1 MKKQIYMAKKNTVIA
16 AGLNGLL
23 SPATSSANTPP
34 EAQQGQADKQRGN
47 YITVCYSIPPE
58 IAEKI
63 RYIAYWDRK
72 KINAVV
78 VEAFAQYAA
87 NWKPTDATPKK
98 L

>member
-1 MKKQIYMAKKNTVIA
+1 MAKKNNIIT

-23 SPATSSANTPP
+23 GPAPASTPDVRQ
-34 EAQQGQADKQRGN
+34 EQAEKPAKQRGN
-47 YITVCYSIPPE
+47 YTTVCYSIPPE

-78 VEAFAQYAA
+78 VEAFEQYAA
-87 NWKPTDATPKK
+87 KWKPDGETPKT

>member
-1 MKKQIYMAKKNTVIA
+1 MAKKNEIIA
-16 AGLNGLL
+16 AGLGGLL
-23 SPATSSANTPP
+23 TPP
-34 EAQQGQADKQRGN
+34 PAPASTPEAHQEQPEQAAKQRGN
-47 YITVCYSIPPE
+47 YTTVCYSIPPE

-78 VEAFAQYAA
+78 VEAFTQYAD
-87 NWKPTDATPKK
+87 NWKPEKGTPKK

>member
-1 MKKQIYMAKKNTVIA
+1 MAKKNAIIA
-16 AGLNGLL
+16 AGLGGLL
-23 SPATSSANTPP
+23 TPPPASTSTP
-34 EAQQGQADKQRGN
+34 EAQQEQPAKQRGN
-47 YITVCYSIPPE
+47 YTTVCYSIPPE

-78 VEAFAQYAA
+78 VEAFTQYAA
-87 NWKPTDATPKK
+87 NWKPEKENPKK

>member
-1 MKKQIYMAKKNTVIA
+1 MAKKNAIIA

-23 SPATSSANTPP
+23 GPAPASTP
-34 EAQQGQADKQRGN
+34 EAPQDQPEQAVKLKGN
-47 YITVCYSIPPE
+47 YTTVCYSIPPD

-78 VEAFAQYAA
+78 VEAFTQYAD
-87 NWKPTDATPKK
+87 NWKPEKGTPKK

>member
-1 MKKQIYMAKKNTVIA
+1 MAKKNNIIA

-23 SPATSSANTPP
+23 GPAPASTP
-34 EAQQGQADKQRGN
+34 EAHQEQPKQGEKQKGN
-47 YITVCYSIPPE
+47 YTTVCYSIPPE

-78 VEAFAQYAA
+78 VEAFTQYAE
-87 NWKPTDATPKK
+87 NWKPAGESPKK
-98 L
+98 F

>member
-1 MKKQIYMAKKNTVIA
+1 MAKKNAIIA
-16 AGLNGLL
+16 GGLNALL
-23 SPATSSANTPP
+23 GPAPASTSTPEVPQEQP
-34 EAQQGQADKQRGN
+34 EQAAKQRGN
-47 YITVCYSIPPE
+47 YTTVCYSIPPE

-78 VEAFAQYAA
+78 VEAFTQYAD
-87 NWKPTDATPKK
+87 NWKPDKETPKK